1 MILHDYIIYANL
13 RKKIG
18 KPSMKTYKL
27 FSALAIMGFMNA
39 GMSQIQPDVSP
50 ILAADKAPNKKF
62 EISDCFN
69 RKYYPVGPKMFQ
81 YIPGTEYYTLLEDNT
96 LNVYNAKTKTKANFN
111 VGSKSE
117 FADLFQDFL
126 NANPTATYKDAKIS
140 GIPMFKWLNSYK
152 QDGKIFKMTA
162 YFQAKNH
169 VFLFKISQ
177 EGEKINK
184 NIDYFTSLP
193 ENIDIQEIADNTGVH
208 AHPIF
213 QTLKVT
219 GLNIAWVSD
228 NQILIKNHINEN
240 VKITSDGGKGIVYG
254 QSVHRNEFGIN
265 KGLFWATDG
274 SKLAFYRMDER
285 RVTDYPLFSI
295 AERPAKPS
303 TIKYPMA
310 GDSSH
315 TVTIGLYNLLTNKT
329 IYLNTSGQYDQ
340 YLTNVTW
347 SPDGNS
353 IYVAI
358 VNREQNEMSLNQYS
372 AQDGSLMKT
381 LFTHKHPKY
390 IEPETGPL
398 FVPNSNT
405 DFIWQSELDGFN
417 HLYLYSKGQLSQIT
431 TGKWEITDVYGFDKS
446 GQYLIVN
453 STRSNKADVNSED
466 PTSRCPLAIQWS
478 KPKNAPIV
486 LFPNLTGTHN
496 IISNCESGFIGSLF
510 SNLTR
515 PGMAISLN
523 VDERIKETISH
534 KISDKPEHRIY
545 VSQNPIEEF
554 ILGEVSLSQ
563 LNHNGITLHTRTF
576 FPPNFD
582 QTKKYPVVVYLYG
595 GPHAQMVTNTWL
607 GGGQL
612 WMHYMAQKGYIVFTV
627 DNRGS
632 SHRGLEFENATHRQL
647 GTLEMEDQLFALNYL
662 KSQQYVDSNR
672 VGVHGWSFGGF
683 MTTSL
688 MTRKPRAYKVGV
700 AGGPV
705 IDWSLYEIMYTERYM
720 DKPSENP
727 EGYDANN
734 LLNHAG
740 NLKGRLL
747 MIHGADDDVVVWQ
760 HSLKFVQKSVGAMNT
775 NLDYYVYPGH
785 KHNVVGPDR
794 AHLYKKITQYFFDY
808 L

>member
-1 MILHDYIIYANL
+1 MILHDFIIYANL

-27 FSALAIMGFMNA
+27 FSALAILSVFSA
-39 GMSQIQPDVSP
+39 GKSQFQTDVSP
-50 ILAADKAPNKKF
+50 ILAADKAPDKKF
-62 EISDCFN
+62 EITDCFN
-69 RKYYPVGPKMFQ
+69 RKYYPTSPKMFQ
-81 YIPGTEYYTLLEDNT
+81 WIPGTDYYTLLEDNV

-111 VGSKSE
+111 VGSKSDLI
-117 FADLFQDFL
+117 DLFQSFIK
-126 NANPTATYKDAKIS
+126 ANPTATYKDAKIA
-140 GIPMFKWLNSYK
+140 GIPMFKWSTSYAQQK
-152 QDGKIFKMTA
+152 SIKITA
-162 YFQAKNH
+162 YFQVKNDIFMF
-169 VFLFKISQ
+169 VLTV
-177 EGEKINK
+177 EGEKVSRYIGH
-184 NIDYFTSLP
+184 FATLP
-193 ENIDIQEIADNTGVH
+193 ENIDAQEITESLD
-208 AHPIF
+208 AHIIEGLP
-213 QTLKVT
+213 LKNS
-219 GLNIAWVSD
+219 GLNTAYVSD
-228 NQILIKNHINEN
+228 NNIYVNRHGQKAT
-240 VKITSDGGKGIVYG
+240 KITSEGGNGIVYG
-254 QSVHRNEFGIN
+254 QSVHRNEFGIS
-265 KGLFWATDG
+265 KGLFWSKYG

-315 TVTIGLYNLLTNKT
+315 TVTIGVYNLLLNKT
-329 IYLNTSGQYDQ
+329 IYLNTAGPYDQ

-347 SPDGNS
+347 SPDESS

-358 VNREQNEMSLNQYS
+358 VNREQNEMKLNQYS
-372 AQDGSLMKT
+372 AEDGSLIKT

-390 IEPETGPL
+390 IEPENGPL
-398 FVPNSNT
+398 FIPNSNT

-431 TGKWEITDVYGFDKS
+431 SGKWEITDVYGFDKS

-453 STRSNKADVNSED
+453 STRSNKAEVNSEE

-478 KPKNAPIV
+478 KPKNSPII
-486 LFPNLTGTHN
+486 LFPNHTGTHA

-510 SNLTR
+510 SNLTT
-515 PGMAISLN
+515 PGMTISLN
-523 VDERIKETISH
+523 VDERIKEIISH
-534 KISDKPEHRIY
+534 KISDKSENRIY
-545 VSQNPIEEF
+545 ISQNPIEEF
-554 ILGEVSLSQ
+554 ILGEVSLGQ

-582 QTKKYPVVVYLYG
+582 RTKKYPVVVYLYG
-595 GPHAQMVTNTWL
+595 GPHAQMVTNSWL

-647 GTLEMEDQLFALNYL
+647 GTVEMEDQLFALNYL
-662 KSQQYVDSNR
+662 KTQQYVDSNR

-688 MTRKPRAYKVGV
+688 MTRKPGAYKVGV

-727 EGYDANN
+727 EGYAVNN
-734 LLNHAG
+734 LMSHAG

-785 KHNVVGPDR
+785 KHNVIGPDR
-794 AHLYKKITQYFFDY
+794 THLYKKITQYFFDF

>member
-1 MILHDYIIYANL
+1 
-13 RKKIG
+13 
-18 KPSMKTYKL
+18 MKTYKL

-39 GMSQIQPDVSP
+39 GMSQIQTDVSP
-50 ILAADKAPNKKF
+50 ILAVDKAPDKKF

-69 RKYYPVGPKMFQ
+69 RKYYPTGPKMFQ
-81 YIPGTEYYTLLEDNT
+81 YIPGTEYYTLLEDNS
-96 LNVYNAKTKTKANFN
+96 LNVYNAKTKVKAKFN
-111 VGSKSE
+111 IGSKSE
-117 FADLFQDFL
+117 LVDLFQGFIKL
-126 NANPTATYKDAKIS
+126 NPTASYKEAKIS
-140 GIPMFKWLNSYK
+140 GIPMFKWLTATVQPNSI
-152 QDGKIFKMTA
+152 KIPA
-162 YFQAKNH
+162 YFQVKNDI
-169 VFLFKISQ
+169 FMFILNI
-177 EGEKINK
+177 EGDKVSR
-184 NIDYFTSLP
+184 YFAHYATLP
-193 ENIDIQEIADNTGVH
+193 ENMEAQEITEYLGAQVIEGL
-208 AHPIF
+208 P
-213 QTLKVT
+213 LKNT
-219 GLNIAWVSD
+219 GLNLAYVSD
-228 NQILIKNHINEN
+228 NNIYVDGYSKDAI
-240 VKITSDGGKGIVYG
+240 KITSDGGKGIVYG

-295 AERPAKPS
+295 TERPAKPS

-315 TVTIGLYNLLTNKT
+315 TVTIGVYNLLTNKT
-329 IYLNTSGQYDQ
+329 IYLKTAGQYDQ

-372 AQDGSLMKT
+372 AQDGSLIKT

-390 IEPETGPL
+390 IELENGPL
-398 FVPNSNT
+398 FIPNSNT

-431 TGKWEITDVYGFDKS
+431 SGKWEITDVFGFDKS

-453 STRSNKADVNSED
+453 STRSNKAEINSED

-478 KPKNAPIV
+478 KPKNAPII
-486 LFPNLTGTHN
+486 LFPNHTGTHN
-496 IISNCESGFIGSLF
+496 IIPNIEGGFIGSIF
-510 SNLTR
+510 SNLTT
-515 PGMAISLN
+515 PGLTISLN
-523 VDERIKETISH
+523 IDDRIKETISR
-534 KISDKPEHRIY
+534 KLSSKPEYQIFA
-545 VSQNPIEEF
+545 STNPIEDF
-554 ILGEVSLSQ
+554 ILGDVSLSQ
-563 LNHNGITLHTRTF
+563 LNHKGITLHTRTF

-582 QTKKYPVVVYLYG
+582 NSKKYPVVVYLYG
-595 GPHAQMVTNTWL
+595 GPHAQMVTNSWL

-647 GTLEMEDQLFALNYL
+647 GTVEMEDQLFALNYL
-662 KSQQYVDSNR
+662 KNLNYVDSNR

-688 MTRKPRAYKVGV
+688 MTRKPGAYKVGV

-727 EGYDANN
+727 EGYAANN

>member
-1 MILHDYIIYANL
+1 
-13 RKKIG
+13 
-18 KPSMKTYKL
+18 MKTYKL
-27 FSALAIMGFMNA
+27 FSALAILSVFSA
-39 GMSQIQPDVSP
+39 GKSQIQTDVSP
-50 ILAADKAPNKKF
+50 ILAADKAPDKKF
-62 EISDCFN
+62 EITDCFN
-69 RKYYPVGPKMFQ
+69 RKYYPTTPKMFQ
-81 YIPGTEYYTLLEDNT
+81 WIPGTEYYTLLEDNV

-111 VGSKSE
+111 IGSKSE
-117 FADLFQDFL
+117 LVDLFQGFIKL
-126 NANPTATYKDAKIS
+126 NPTATYNDAKIS
-140 GIPMFKWLNSYK
+140 GIPMFKWLTATVQPNS
-152 QDGKIFKMTA
+152 IKMPA
-162 YFQAKNH
+162 YFQVKNDI
-169 VFLFKISQ
+169 FMFILNI
-177 EGEKINK
+177 EGDKVSRYIAH
-184 NIDYFTSLP
+184 YATLP
-193 ENIDIQEIADNTGVH
+193 ENMEAQEITEYIGARVIVDI
-208 AHPIF
+208 PI
-213 QTLKVT
+213 KNT
-219 GLNIAWVSD
+219 GLNLAYVSNNNIYVD
-228 NQILIKNHINEN
+228 GYSDTI
-240 VKITSDGGKGIVYG
+240 KITSDGGKGIVYG
-254 QSVHRNEFGIN
+254 QSVHRNEFGIS
-265 KGLFWATDG
+265 KGLFWSKYG

-315 TVTIGLYNLLTNKT
+315 TVTIGVYNLLLNKT
-329 IYLNTSGQYDQ
+329 IYLNTAGQYDQ

-347 SPDGNS
+347 SPDESS

-358 VNREQNEMSLNQYS
+358 VNREQNEMKLNQYS
-372 AQDGSLMKT
+372 AEDGSLIKT

-390 IEPETGPL
+390 IEPENGPL
-398 FVPNSNT
+398 FIPNSNT

-431 TGKWEITDVYGFDKS
+431 SGKWEITDIYGFDKS

-453 STRSNKADVNSED
+453 STRSNKAEVNSEE
-466 PTSRCPLAIQWS
+466 PISRCPLAIQWS
-478 KPKNAPIV
+478 KPKNAPIF

-510 SNLTR
+510 SNLTT
-515 PGMAISLN
+515 PGMTISLN
-523 VDERIKETISH
+523 IDERIKETISH
-534 KISDKPEHRIY
+534 KISDKSEQRIY
-545 VSQNPIEEF
+545 VSQNPIEDF

-595 GPHAQMVTNTWL
+595 GPHAQMVTNSWL

-647 GTLEMEDQLFALNYL
+647 GTVEMEDQLFALNYL
-662 KSQQYVDSNR
+662 KTQQYVDSNR

-688 MTRKPRAYKVGV
+688 MTRKPGAYKVGV

-727 EGYDANN
+727 EGYAANN

-794 AHLYKKITQYFFDY
+794 AHLYKKITQYFFDF

>member
-1 MILHDYIIYANL
+1 
-13 RKKIG
+13 
-18 KPSMKTYKL
+18 MKTYKL
-27 FSALAIMGFMNA
+27 FSALAILSVFSA
-39 GMSQIQPDVSP
+39 GKSQIQTDVSP
-50 ILAADKAPNKKF
+50 ILAADKAPDKKF
-62 EISDCFN
+62 EITDCFN
-69 RKYYPVGPKMFQ
+69 RKYYPTTPKMFQ
-81 YIPGTEYYTLLEDNT
+81 WIPGTEYYTLLEDNV

-111 VGSKSE
+111 IGSKSE
-117 FADLFQDFL
+117 LVDLFQGFIKL
-126 NANPTATYKDAKIS
+126 NPTATYNDAKIS
-140 GIPMFKWLNSYK
+140 GIPMFKWLTATVQPNS
-152 QDGKIFKMTA
+152 IKMPA
-162 YFQAKNH
+162 YFQVKNDI
-169 VFLFKISQ
+169 FMFILNI
-177 EGEKINK
+177 EGDKVSRYIAH
-184 NIDYFTSLP
+184 YATLP
-193 ENIDIQEIADNTGVH
+193 ENMEAQEITEYIGARVIVDI
-208 AHPIF
+208 PI
-213 QTLKVT
+213 KNT
-219 GLNIAWVSD
+219 GLNLAYVSNNNIYVD
-228 NQILIKNHINEN
+228 GYSDTI
-240 VKITSDGGKGIVYG
+240 KITSDGGKGIVYG
-254 QSVHRNEFGIN
+254 QSVHRNEFGIS
-265 KGLFWATDG
+265 KGLFWSKYG

-315 TVTIGLYNLLTNKT
+315 TVTIGVYNLLLNKT
-329 IYLNTSGQYDQ
+329 IYLNTAGQYDQ

-347 SPDGNS
+347 SPDESS

-372 AQDGSLMKT
+372 AEDGSLIKT

-390 IEPETGPL
+390 IEPENGPL
-398 FVPNSNT
+398 FIPNSNT

-431 TGKWEITDVYGFDKS
+431 SGKWEITDIYGFDKS

-453 STRSNKADVNSED
+453 STRSNKAEVNSEE
-466 PTSRCPLAIQWS
+466 PISRCPLAIQWS
-478 KPKNAPIV
+478 KPKNAPIF

-510 SNLTR
+510 SNLTT
-515 PGMAISLN
+515 PGMTISLN
-523 VDERIKETISH
+523 IDERIKETISH
-534 KISDKPEHRIY
+534 KISDKSEQRIY
-545 VSQNPIEEF
+545 VSQNPIEDF

-595 GPHAQMVTNTWL
+595 GPHAQMVTNSWL

-647 GTLEMEDQLFALNYL
+647 GTVEMEDQLFALNYL
-662 KSQQYVDSNR
+662 KTQQYVDSNR

-688 MTRKPRAYKVGV
+688 MTRKPGAYKVGV

-727 EGYDANN
+727 EGYAANN

-794 AHLYKKITQYFFDY
+794 AHLYKKITQYFFDF

>member
-1 MILHDYIIYANL
+1 
-13 RKKIG
+13 
-18 KPSMKTYKL
+18 MKTYKL
-27 FSALAIMGFMNA
+27 FSALAILSVFSA
-39 GMSQIQPDVSP
+39 GKSQIQTDVSP
-50 ILAADKAPNKKF
+50 ILAADKAPDKKF
-62 EISDCFN
+62 EITDCFN
-69 RKYYPVGPKMFQ
+69 RKYYPTTPKMFQ
-81 YIPGTEYYTLLEDNT
+81 WIPGTEYYTLLEDNV

-111 VGSKSE
+111 IGSKSE
-117 FADLFQDFL
+117 LVDLFQGFIKL
-126 NANPTATYKDAKIS
+126 NPTATYNDAKIS
-140 GIPMFKWLNSYK
+140 GIPMFKWLTATVQPNS
-152 QDGKIFKMTA
+152 IKMPA
-162 YFQAKNH
+162 YFQVKNDI
-169 VFLFKISQ
+169 FMFILNI
-177 EGEKINK
+177 EGDKVSRYIAH
-184 NIDYFTSLP
+184 YATLP
-193 ENIDIQEIADNTGVH
+193 ENMEAQEITEYIGARVIVDI
-208 AHPIF
+208 PI
-213 QTLKVT
+213 KNT
-219 GLNIAWVSD
+219 GLNLAYVSNNNIYVD
-228 NQILIKNHINEN
+228 GYSDTI
-240 VKITSDGGKGIVYG
+240 KITSDGGKGIVYG
-254 QSVHRNEFGIN
+254 QSVHRNEFGIS
-265 KGLFWATDG
+265 KGLFWSKYG

-315 TVTIGLYNLLTNKT
+315 TVTIGVYNLLLNKT
-329 IYLNTSGQYDQ
+329 IYLNTAGQYDQ

-347 SPDGNS
+347 SPDESS

-358 VNREQNEMSLNQYS
+358 VNREQNEMKLNQYS
-372 AQDGSLMKT
+372 AEDGSLIKT

-390 IEPETGPL
+390 IEPENGPL
-398 FVPNSNT
+398 FIPNSNT

-431 TGKWEITDVYGFDKS
+431 SGKWEITDIYGFDKS

-453 STRSNKADVNSED
+453 STRSNKAELYTEE
-466 PTSRCPLAIQWS
+466 PISRCPLAIQWS

-510 SNLTR
+510 SNSTT
-515 PGMAISLN
+515 PGMTISLN
-523 VDERIKETISH
+523 IDERIKETISH
-534 KISDKPEHRIY
+534 KISDKSEQRIY
-545 VSQNPIEEF
+545 VSQNPIEDF

-595 GPHAQMVTNTWL
+595 GPHAQMVTNSWL

-647 GTLEMEDQLFALNYL
+647 GTVEMEDQLFALNYL
-662 KSQQYVDSNR
+662 KTQQYVDSNR

-688 MTRKPRAYKVGV
+688 MTRKPGAYKVGV

-727 EGYDANN
+727 EGYAANN

-760 HSLKFVQKSVGAMNT
+760 HSLKFVQKSVGAINT

-794 AHLYKKITQYFFDY
+794 AHLYKKITQYFFDF

>member
-1 MILHDYIIYANL
+1 
-13 RKKIG
+13 
-18 KPSMKTYKL
+18 MKTYKL
-27 FSALAIMGFMNA
+27 FSALAILSVFSA
-39 GMSQIQPDVSP
+39 GKSQIQTDVSP
-50 ILAADKAPNKKF
+50 ILAADKAPDKKF
-62 EISDCFN
+62 EITDCFN
-69 RKYYPVGPKMFQ
+69 RKYYPTSPKMFQ
-81 YIPGTEYYTLLEDNT
+81 WIPGTEYYTLLEDNV
-96 LNVYNAKTKTKANFN
+96 LNVYNAKTKSKANFN
-111 VGSKSE
+111 IGSKSDIV
-117 FADLFQDFL
+117 DLFQSFIK
-126 NANPTATYKDAKIS
+126 ANPTATYKDAKIA
-140 GIPMFKWLNSYK
+140 GIPMFKWSTSYAN
-152 QDGKIFKMTA
+152 KISIKITA
-162 YFQAKNH
+162 YFQVKNDIFM
-169 VFLFKISQ
+169 FLLTV
-177 EGEKINK
+177 EGEKVSRYIGH
-184 NIDYFTSLP
+184 FATLP
-193 ENIDIQEIADNTGVH
+193 ENIDAQEITELLD
-208 AHPIF
+208 AHIIEGLP
-213 QTLKVT
+213 LKNS
-219 GLNIAWVSD
+219 GLNTAYVSD
-228 NQILIKNHINEN
+228 NNIYVYRHGQKAR
-240 VKITSDGGKGIVYG
+240 KITSDGGNGIVYG
-254 QSVHRNEFGIN
+254 QSVHRNEFGIS
-265 KGLFWATDG
+265 KGLFWPKYG

-315 TVTIGLYNLLTNKT
+315 TVTIGVYNLQTNKT
-329 IYLNTSGQYDQ
+329 IYLNTGGPYDQ

-347 SPDGNS
+347 SPDESS

-372 AQDGSLMKT
+372 AEDGSLIKT

-390 IEPETGPL
+390 IEPENGPL
-398 FVPNSNT
+398 FIPNSNT

-431 TGKWEITDVYGFDKS
+431 SGKWEITDVYGFDKS

-453 STRSNKADVNSED
+453 STRSNKTELNTEE

-478 KPKNAPIV
+478 KPKNAPII
-486 LFPNLTGTHN
+486 LFPNYTGTHN
-496 IISNCESGFIGSLF
+496 IVSNCESGFIGSLF
-510 SNLTR
+510 SNLTT
-515 PGMAISLN
+515 PGMTISLN
-523 VDERIKETISH
+523 IDERIKETISH
-534 KISDKPEHRIY
+534 KISDKSEQRIY

-554 ILGEVSLSQ
+554 ILGEASLSQ
-563 LNHNGITLHTRTF
+563 LNHNGTTLHTRTF

-595 GPHAQMVTNTWL
+595 GPHAQMVTNSWL

-647 GTLEMEDQLFALNYL
+647 GTVEMEDQLFALNYL

-688 MTRKPRAYKVGV
+688 MTRKPGAYKVGV

-727 EGYDANN
+727 EGYAANN
-734 LLNHAG
+734 LLSYAG

-785 KHNVVGPDR
+785 KHNVIGPDR
-794 AHLYKKITQYFFDY
+794 AHLYKKITQYFFDF